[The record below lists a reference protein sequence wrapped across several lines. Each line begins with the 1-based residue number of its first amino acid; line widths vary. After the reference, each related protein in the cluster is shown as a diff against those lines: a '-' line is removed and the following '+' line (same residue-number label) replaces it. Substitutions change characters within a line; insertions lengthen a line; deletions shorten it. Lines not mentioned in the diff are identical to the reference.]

1 MSRDLA
7 RELFNSFK
15 AEKSKKAFFKR
26 ALKIEDTQSEVRN
39 QEPELIK
46 DLLEDLVR
54 DRSWHQPLA
63 EGNLFALWGEIVGEE
78 IGTHSQ
84 PITFLDGRLTI
95 RASSSAWAT
104 QLKLLSPSLLE
115 KISSTAPGV
124 LVEELLIIGPEAPS
138 WKKGLRSIKGA
149 KGPRDT
155 YG

>member
-1 MSRDLA
+1 M
-7 RELFNSFK
+7 
-15 AEKSKKAFFKR
+15 
-26 ALKIEDTQSEVRN
+26 
-39 QEPELIK
+39 
-46 DLLEDLVR
+46 R
-54 DRSWHQPLA
+54 DRSWQQPLA